1 MSGTIYDTAVI
12 GAGASGLMAAIFA
25 SKGGGK
31 TVVLEKRQEPAL
43 KLYAT
48 GNGRC
53 NYLNSGA
60 SASSYHS
67 GEDPDSI
74 LPAAAHQ
81 IYSGCPGDL
90 VRVFKD
96 LGVEPAEEDGGR
108 LYPRSFQAV
117 SVIRALVS
125 GAKRQ
130 GARIACGFET
140 SSVVKT
146 DEGFLI
152 SSKDGKRVMASS
164 VILAC
169 GGKAGIQYGCS
180 GDGYAIASSFGHRIV
195 KPIPAL
201 TALVCA
207 EEMKPVA
214 GVRARGRVSLVSS
227 SGNASSIEDEDRGEI
242 QFTEDGLSGI
252 CTFNVSRRFRIR
264 EGVSF
269 TAELDL
275 LEEYSELRLRELL
288 LERRV
293 RFAKEPADMLL
304 LGLLPAK
311 LASYILARAGV
322 EDPYGTLCGA
332 LSTETVEGLVPLC
345 KELGFT
351 VTGTR
356 SWKDAQVTSG
366 GVSLEDIDPVT
377 LESKRVPGLFFA
389 GEILDIDGPCGGYN
403 LTWAFASGRSAGS
416 AAAKRAGA
424 VTK

>member
-1 MSGTIYDTAVI
+1 MSGNIYDTAVI

-53 NYLNSGA
+53 NYLNAGA

-67 GEDPDSI
+67 GEDSGSI
-74 LPAAAHQ
+74 LPAAARQ
-81 IYSGCPGDL
+81 IYDGCPKDL

-117 SVIRALVS
+117 SVVRALVS

-130 GARIACGFET
+130 GVRIACGFVAA
-140 SSVVKT
+140 SAVKT

-152 SSKDGKRVMASS
+152 SSKDGRRVMASS
-164 VILAC
+164 LILAC

-201 TALVCA
+201 TGLICSENLKAL
-207 EEMKPVA
+207 A
-214 GVRARGRVSLVSS
+214 GVRAKGRISLVSFM
-227 SGNASSIEDEDRGEI
+227 GGASTIEGEDSGEI
-242 QFTEDGLSGI
+242 QFTSDGLSGI
-252 CTFNVSRRFRIR
+252 CTFNVSRYFRVR

-269 TAELDL
+269 IAELDL
-275 LEEYSELRLRELL
+275 LTEYSELRLRELL

-293 RFAKEPADMLL
+293 KFAKEPSDMLL

-311 LASYILARAGV
+311 LAVYILARAGV
-322 EDPYGTLCGA
+322 EDPCGTLCGA
-332 LSTETVEGLVPLC
+332 LSTEAVEKLVPLC
-345 KELGFT
+345 KELAFT

-366 GVSLEDIDPVT
+366 GVSLEDVDPDT
-377 LESKRVPGLFFA
+377 LESKKVPGLFFA

-403 LTWAFASGRSAGS
+403 LTWAFAGGRSAGS
-416 AAAKRAGA
+416 AAAKRGGA
-424 VTK
+424 ELR